1 MKSKIYTLT
10 GDAGTTSLVGG
21 KRVSKDNIR
30 VEAYGTLDE
39 LNAYLGLLAHNSK
52 LDQEHMPAVIRHI
65 QNKLFNIGAYLAD
78 DRHTA
83 TLHGLT
89 TADVEML
96 EQHIDEWDATL
107 PPMQGFILPGGSRLS
122 AMCDVCRT
130 LTRRAERR
138 IVTLAHQSMIDA
150 IVLQYLNRL
159 SDFFFVFARYNNISN
174 QVAEIYWDKNA

>member
-52 LDQEHMPAVIRHI
+52 LDQEHMPAVIRRI

-78 DRHTA
+78 DRPTA

-174 QVAEIYWDKNA
+174 QVTEIYWDKNA